1 MEPVGADEPNSVVL
15 TVTKDMNKDQVL
27 AEVLRRIE
35 LIKAEEKPAG
45 GFLEGFYKT
54 KNCNFNLLKV
64 LTLSSFIAFNLSL
77 LSLKMA
83 GLAVVILLALSIL
96 SKLNMEIL
104 VGFSPEI
111 FILYFNLSNFQG
123 KLSLR

>member
-15 TVTKDMNKDQVL
+15 TVTKDMNKEQVL

-64 LTLSSFIAFNLSL
+64 LTLSSLYRLEFDFIKVKDGRLSC
-77 LSLKMA
+77 SDPA
-83 GLAVVILLALSIL
+83 GT
-96 SKLNMEIL
+96 EY
-104 VGFSPEI
+104 P
-111 FILYFNLSNFQG
+111 FQVEYG
-123 KLSLR
+123 DFGWF